1 MILWI
6 AIYPAVDSVVQRLN
20 NRGLYRI
27 KIRATEIGH
36 KNEVKA
42 RKKR

>member
-6 AIYPAVDSVVQRLN
+6 AIYPVDSVVQRLN

-27 KIRATEIGH
+27 KVRATEIGH
-36 KNEVKA
+36 KNEAKA